1 LTRTQYVELIDL
13 RLLLEG
19 AATERASHHMT
30 PARIKALRKIAA
42 ELSAAAEQNHAP
54 RYLKANRTFK
64 FTIFEAANS
73 PAMIDLIERVW
84 LQIGPFLRY
93 YAKDVRDQIDTDEH
107 HAIVEA
113 LANGDGPA
121 ARAAMKRDING
132 GKKYLLETA
141 EFAPEEPIKR

>member
-1 LTRTQYVELIDL
+1 MSNLSNL

-19 AATERASHHMT
+19 AATKRASHHMT

-42 ELSAAAEQNHAP
+42 ELSAAAEQNNAS
-54 RYLKANRTFK
+54 RYLKANQTFK

-73 PAMIDLIERVW
+73 PAMVDLIERVW

-93 YAKDVRDQIDTDEH
+93 YAKDVRDQIETDEH

-113 LANGDGPA
+113 LVRGDGLA
-121 ARAAMKRDING
+121 AKAAIKRDING

-141 EFAPEEPIKR
+141 QFAPEGH